1 MEAVLVSAVA
11 VEMKVAEGVPRQGDF
26 DGATVGGGVAERMA
40 EIEKAEGD
48 CAEMEDVEAV
58 C

>member
-11 VEMKVAEGVPRQGDF
+11 VEMKVAEGVPRWGDF
-26 DGATVGGGVAERMA
+26 GEATVGGGVAERMV
-40 EIEKAEGD
+40 EVEGD
-48 CAEMEDVEAV
+48 CAEMEAAEAV

>member
-1 MEAVLVSAVA
+1 MEAVLVSVVA
-11 VEMKVAEGVPRQGDF
+11 VEMKVAGGVPRWGDF
-26 DGATVGGGVAERMA
+26 GGATVGGGVAERMT

-48 CAEMEDVEAV
+48 CAEMEGAV